1 MTKTAR
7 KTTPGLARLR
17 KAPAAEAIRSAVLA
31 DQTTGRRKA
40 RARIDAQTAKDAPA
54 AVAAPK
60 ARRKAAT
67 PATARP
73 AKAQPHFTRGVP
85 VAPTPVPTPA
95 QNMAGMSRANA
106 ELYLAAAEGRMPTP
120 PDFSKP
126 SYAPDRKRLAEL
138 VALAE
143 AGDAAGLRAYSVRV
157 YYSAALELDRFR
169 HRCIIA
175 LEARAR
181 QAA

>member
-1 MTKTAR
+1 M
-7 KTTPGLARLR
+7 P
-17 KAPAAEAIRSAVLA
+17 
-31 DQTTGRRKA
+31 
-40 RARIDAQTAKDAPA
+40 
-54 AVAAPK
+54 
-60 ARRKAAT
+60 
-67 PATARP
+67 
-73 AKAQPHFTRGVP
+73 
-85 VAPTPVPTPA
+85 
-95 QNMAGMSRANA
+95 GMSRANA
-106 ELYLAAAEGRMPTP
+106 ALYLAAAAGHMPSP

-169 HRCIIA
+169 HRAILAI
-175 LEARAR
+175 EARAQ